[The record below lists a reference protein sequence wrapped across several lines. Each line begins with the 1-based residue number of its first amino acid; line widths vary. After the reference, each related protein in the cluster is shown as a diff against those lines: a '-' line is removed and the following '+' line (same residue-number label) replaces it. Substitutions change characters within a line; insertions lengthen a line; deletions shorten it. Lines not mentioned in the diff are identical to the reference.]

1 MVGQLVSLCYNA
13 LSLRNGPGSMK
24 ITIVTPVFNDVRVGR
39 ALDSILAQQHR
50 HELELVVVD
59 AGSRDDTLEVLE
71 TYRDRL
77 AVFISEPDSGIFDGM
92 NKGIR
97 HATGEVVGILNADD
111 CYSDPL
117 VLRDVADAFS
127 ADAGVEACYG
137 DLAYTNPAG
146 RVVRYWKAGESG
158 GRRWLLGWMP
168 PHPTFFVRRR
178 VYDRYGLFDL
188 QYPIAAD
195 YELMLRLMFR
205 HRIKVK
211 YLNRAV
217 LNMAPGGNSTRN
229 IKSIVK
235 ANLEVGRAWRNNGL
249 GWGMFLAPCLKPARK
264 LLQLTPFRRQP

>member
-1 MVGQLVSLCYNA
+1 
-13 LSLRNGPGSMK
+13 MK

-39 ALDSILAQQHR
+39 ALDSILAQQPR
-50 HELELVVVD
+50 HELELVVID
-59 AGSRDDTLEVLE
+59 AGSRDGTLEILE
-71 TYRDRL
+71 TYREQL
-77 AVFISEPDSGIFDGM
+77 AVFISEPDAGIFDGM

-97 HATGEVVGILNADD
+97 HATGDIVGILNADD

-117 VLRDVADAFS
+117 VLRDVAAVFN
-127 ADAGVEACYG
+127 ADAGVDACYG

-146 RVVRYWKAGESG
+146 RVVRYWKAGESC
-158 GRRWLLGWMP
+158 GRRWRLGWMP

-178 VYDRYGLFDL
+178 VYERYGLFDL

-205 HRIKVK
+205 HQIQVR

-217 LNMAPGGNSTRN
+217 VNMAPGGASTRN

-235 ANLEVGRAWRNNGL
+235 ANLEVGRAGRNNGL
-249 GWGMFLAPCLKPARK
+249 GWGMFLAPGLKPARK
-264 LLQLTPFRRQP
+264 LLQLAPFRRQP